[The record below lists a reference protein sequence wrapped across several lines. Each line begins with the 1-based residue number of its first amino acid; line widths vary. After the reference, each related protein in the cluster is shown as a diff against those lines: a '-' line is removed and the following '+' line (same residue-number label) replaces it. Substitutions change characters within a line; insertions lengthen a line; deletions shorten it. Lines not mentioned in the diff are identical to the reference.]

1 MVVLKS
7 LFVVKLTIDWLFWDC
22 YFYYFLIP
30 QHTARTPT
38 STYPLPQ
45 FSLSSRY
52 FFSLLPKRQKRKRGL
67 QKVAIAD
74 GGASRPP
81 MPSRYLNNYI
91 EFVVQQLTKL
101 LCWGPSFEDDA
112 AEWFGPLPRRRMST
126 SADLQN
132 SMTSMLPELPTDIP

>member
-7 LFVVKLTIDWLFWDC
+7 LFVVKVTIDCCFKILLLFLDS
-22 YFYYFLIP
+22 
-30 QHTARTPT
+30 TARTTISISSTCTFT
-38 STYPLPQ
+38 S
-45 FSLSSRY
+45 SLSSRY
-52 FFSLLPKRQKRKRGL
+52 FVRVFPSPQRQRKKRGCRRL
-67 QKVAIAD
+67 QIAD
-74 GGASRPP
+74 AVQGPP